1 MWSREEVVADE
12 SEKLPE
18 FDIRLLS
25 IKVRT
30 WNFIMS
36 KDRKSLEGFEKNSD
50 MMWLAILKDAVWKTD
65 GVEVEWKQRDS

>member
-1 MWSREEVVADE
+1 MADE

-18 FDIRLLS
+18 FDHIRLLS
-25 IKVRT
+25 IKVGT

-50 MMWLAILKDAVWKTD
+50 MM
-65 GVEVEWKQRDS
+65 